1 MKNRF
6 NRMKVENK
14 VNLIMIILSICMLS
28 IVILITSVRSI
39 MINDTMLNDY
49 FNEIAKEKAY
59 LTKYKID
66 LVDTTIAQIGRSISL
81 LDNIQ
86 DKDEYTSNSVV
97 YNDLMISAGEA
108 ELEKMILEHTWS
120 AIEALPLIKSI
131 GVYFEPYILSSKRS
145 GYAFKADREDLFG
158 EEVTIFNT
166 YDDYAQQAFYSEVFR
181 NSSKHLTTLNPDN
194 VDEYVISI
202 SRPIIIGEKII
213 GVIVAEI
220 LWTEFDDIGKP
231 DSKYEGLALNVM
243 TSDFTVLY
251 DPVEDKIG
259 VDASKSVQE
268 YSAIEVKN
276 NMQKREAFAC
286 RTYGFTGIGN
296 ILQLQERFFAPMKLL
311 DQTWWIHIGVKAL
324 EIYND
329 ILQTMLTS
337 LITAIVSII
346 VLSTTIRILNKK
358 LFQPLSGLKSI
369 AQSIEMGQLSTK
381 VEPTYDDDIGQLTN
395 NFNNMGTTIHGII
408 KEIELLL
415 AEMSKGNF
423 LIEDK
428 IKANYEGDFRRI
440 KESIINIAIHLK
452 QTLKSIS
459 ESSTEVSIGAEEI
472 AVSATHVSMASQD
485 QNNSV
490 LEFIEITEEMATMV
504 EEINSQIMHS
514 ANLGNMAI
522 STTAEGKEMMNEML
536 KSMNNISVSSKN
548 IFSVLD
554 ILQSISKKTNLLALN
569 AAIEASRAG
578 ESGKSFA
585 VVANEIRELAN
596 TSSDTVKEIEDVI
609 QKNLNLSEGGQEI
622 ADKTAEYFDKVANKI
637 EESTI
642 ISNNLLDM
650 SNSQKDSIKTLVN
663 NIKQLAENVVENAAS
678 SEESMAISNSL
689 AKQATNLESLMK
701 EFKF

>member
-622 ADKTAEYFDKVANKI
+622 ADKTAEYFDKVANK
-637 EESTI
+637 SCFTI
-642 ISNNLLDM
+642 KLNYKISKQF
-650 SNSQKDSIKTLVN
+650 SSI
-663 NIKQLAENVVENAAS
+663 I
-678 SEESMAISNSL
+678 II
-689 AKQATNLESLMK
+689 
-701 EFKF
+701 